1 MKKLSAFVPL
11 SAPIPRRGIT
21 PLWSA
26 LLLGLA
32 TVATRAAEPVTL
44 RETNRAFTLANGLV
58 TARVDKANG
67 RLTSLL
73 YRDRELLAQSSPG
86 GALGGYWSHVG
97 RVEVAR
103 NLSTAVLHDPS
114 TNAGER
120 AEVAIRFENAPD
132 RPTAALEMEI
142 RFAVER
148 GLPGVYTA
156 LRWAHSPG
164 APGFGVGEARF
175 AMKLHPGV
183 FDFLTIDRDRRRVM
197 PTPADWDAGE
207 TVNLKEAR
215 RLTTGRYAGEVE
227 HKYGYSAVIFD
238 IPAYGWSSTRERLG
252 LWFVNPSFEYMAG
265 GPTKLELTGHLDVNP
280 GGTPTLL
287 NMWLGSHYG
296 GSSLAVGPDERWSKF
311 VGPFLLY
318 CNAAPDAADPHFALW
333 QDALARARIEHDR
346 WPYPWVSSPDYP
358 LAGERATLTGR
369 VQLRDRFDPAAR
381 MSNVWVGVA
390 APEYT
395 PPSPRGSGRG
405 AFTNRTPAFAP
416 VGPPP
421 RVSWQRDAKFYQFW
435 TQPDETGR
443 FIIPHVR
450 PGEYALHIFADGVL
464 GDSVLTNVTARPGA
478 TLDLGDL
485 VWQPPRFG
493 RTLWEIGIPN
503 RTAREFRN
511 GDRYWHWG
519 RYFEYTRDFP
529 KDVDFV
535 IGQSDWR
542 RDWNY
547 VQPPRIESLK
557 VPVVSE
563 ADEDTAPATPAWR
576 SPVQPSTWRI
586 RFALTNA
593 PTGTATLRLA
603 FCGTHAGCNVSVR
616 VNGETVGETGPL
628 PSTSAMQRDGTQAY
642 WVERPISFDAA
653 RLRAGTNVIE
663 LLSRA
668 TSWSQGVL
676 YDCVRLE
683 LRPPDEK

>member
-1 MKKLSAFVPL
+1 MSARWPAFLPV
-11 SAPIPRRGIT
+11 
-21 PLWSA
+21 A
-26 LLLGLA
+26 LLGAAFFALGVLPLP
-32 TVATRAAEPVTL
+32 AAAPVTL
-44 RETNRAFTLANGLV
+44 RETERAFTLANGLV

-67 RLTSLL
+67 RLTSLIFQG
-73 YRDRELLAQSSPG
+73 RELLAQSSPG

-97 RVEVAR
+97 RVDVAQQR
-103 NLSTAVLHDPS
+103 STAILLDPRD
-114 TNAGER
+114 NNGER
-120 AEVAIRFENAPD
+120 AEVAVRFANAPGE
-132 RPTAALEMEI
+132 PPAALEMEI
-142 RFAVER
+142 RFALER

-156 LRWAHSPG
+156 LRWSHAPG

-175 AMKLHPGV
+175 AMKLHPDV
-183 FDFLTIDRDRRRVM
+183 FDFMTIDGDRRRVM

-207 TVNLKEAR
+207 TVNVKEAR

-227 HKYGYSAVIFD
+227 HKYGYSAVLFD
-238 IPAYGWSSTRERLG
+238 IPAYGWSSTRGRLG
-252 LWFVNPSFEYMAG
+252 LWFVNPSFEYLAG

-296 GSSLAVGPDERWSKF
+296 GSSLAVGPDERWAKF
-311 VGPFLLY
+311 VGPFLIY
-318 CNAAPDAADPHFALW
+318 CNTAPGADDPHEFLW
-333 QDALARARIEHDR
+333 QDALARARGESAR
-346 WPYPWVSSPDYP
+346 WPYDWVRSADYP
-358 LAGERATLTGR
+358 QRGERATVSGR
-369 VQLRDRFDPAAR
+369 VFLRDRYDPAAR
-381 MSNVWVGVA
+381 MSNVWVGLA

-395 PPSPRGSGRG
+395 PPTTRGGGRGS
-405 AFTNRTPAFAP
+405 FTNRPPGFPRAGT
-416 VGPPP
+416 PP
-421 RVSWQRDAKFYQFW
+421 RVNWQRDAKHYQFW
-435 TQPDETGR
+435 TQPDAAGR
-443 FIIPHVR
+443 FTIPHVR

-464 GDSVLTNVTARPGA
+464 GDSVLTNVPARAGA
-478 TLDLGDL
+478 ALDLGEL
-485 VWQPPRFG
+485 VWQPPRSG

-519 RYFEYTRDFP
+519 RYFEYPRDFP
-529 KDVDFV
+529 DDVHFV

-547 VQPPRIESLK
+547 VQPPRIESLD

-563 ADEDTAPATPAWR
+563 ADEEVVPAVPAWR
-576 SPVQPSTWRI
+576 SPVRPSTWRI

-593 PTGTATLRLA
+593 PAGTATLRLA

-616 VNGETVGETGPL
+616 VNGDPVGETGPL

-642 WVERPISFDAA
+642 WVERPLSFPAT
-653 RLRAGTNVIE
+653 RLRAGTNQIE
-663 LLSRA
+663 LLSHA

-683 LRPPDEK
+683 LREPGD